1 MAESRTSDLGTDR
14 SQPVTAEAAL
24 LQGLLDGPSF
34 GLDLIERI
42 KHKTQGQVSLL
53 QGTVYP
59 LLQRLAE
66 RGWLQGHAGQPGGGR
81 PRRYYKLTAAGRRAA
96 RKQAGGQQG
105 SDKRQ

>member
-1 MAESRTSDLGTDR
+1 M
-14 SQPVTAEAAL
+14 
-24 LQGLLDGPSF
+24 
-34 GLDLIERI
+34 DLIERI

-66 RGWLQGHAGQPGGGR
+66 RGWLQDHAGQPGGGR

-96 RKQAGGQQG
+96 RKQAKAVAALFGLAPGRR
-105 SDKRQ
+105 SP